1 MFAEAAVTLC
11 LTNATAVAVSGMV
24 RDDRSKVT
32 SAKLEGSS
40 LTYRE
45 PLTETPFP
53 AVDAGRTGCASV
65 GDVALSK
72 PQLVIR
78 PGQSPAAVAAA
89 GGEHRGDTICR
100 PTRPLKAGERL
111 TFIYRKS
118 LLGPMTCKET
128 R

>member
-1 MFAEAAVTLC
+1 MLLEAAVVLC
-11 LTNATAVAVSGMV
+11 LTNATDMAVSGSV
-24 RDDRSKVT
+24 RDGRSKLT
-32 SAKLEGSS
+32 SAKLEGTS

-45 PLTETPFP
+45 PLAETPFP
-53 AVDAGRTGCASV
+53 AVDAGRTGCA
-65 GDVALSK
+65 DVDGLVLSR

-78 PGQSPAAVAAA
+78 GGRSVGGGQ
-89 GGEHRGDTICR
+89 HRGDTVCR

-118 LLGPMTCKET
+118 FLGPLTCKEI